1 MADDSVVCV
10 VDDDAGARQSLSF
23 LLGMAGMKAE
33 AFEAGPHFL
42 ESRAAD
48 ICKCLIA
55 DVRMPLMSGI
65 ELLDAIKARRPELSV
80 IVITGHG
87 DVPLAV
93 EAMKSGAA
101 DFIEK
106 PFDNERL
113 LSSVRAAISQPSE
126 EMNPVKAA
134 IEERLNTLSSRERQV
149 LMSLVRGNPNKI
161 VAYELGISAR
171 TVEIHR
177 AHVMSKMQA
186 KSLADLVRFA
196 LVAGCLNEP
205 G

>member
-1 MADDSVVCV
+1 
-10 VDDDAGARQSLSF
+10 
-23 LLGMAGMKAE
+23 
-33 AFEAGPHFL
+33 
-42 ESRAAD
+42 
-48 ICKCLIA
+48 
-55 DVRMPLMSGI
+55 MPMMSGI
-65 ELLDAIKARRPELSV
+65 ELLQAIKARRPEISV

-87 DVPLAV
+87 DIPLAV
-93 EAMKSGAA
+93 EAMKSGAT

-113 LSSVRAAISQPSE
+113 LSSVRAALSRSGPGE
-126 EMNPVKAA
+126 ETNQVRAA

-149 LMSLVRGNPNKI
+149 LLSLVRGNPNKI